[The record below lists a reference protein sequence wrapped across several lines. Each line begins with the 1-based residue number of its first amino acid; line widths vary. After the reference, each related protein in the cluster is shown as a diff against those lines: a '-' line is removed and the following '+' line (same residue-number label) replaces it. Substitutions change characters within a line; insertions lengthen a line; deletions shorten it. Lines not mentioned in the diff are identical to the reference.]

1 MSMHKAIKSGKEHR
15 KEWEDKGSYCKSVD
29 THCQNHGGR
38 YKSWECPYCKSNRMH
53 SSNKRLKVPSKKLRE
68 FIENETWSWMENKED
83 D

>member
-1 MSMHKAIKSGKEHR
+1 MSMKKAIKSGKEHR
-15 KEWEDKGSYCKSVD
+15 KEWEFCKSVD

-53 SSNKRLKVPSKKLRE
+53 SSNKRLKVPNKKLRE

-83 D
+83 A